1 MAPAALTRDGV
12 AGWLLN
18 ADSPTP
24 VAQLEDQAAE
34 LAKRYR
40 GQLEVLSGAET
51 DAKAAA
57 GRVQRLDRQF
67 VAAHDQLARLAA
79 SSYMG
84 SAPDQALAFFA
95 GGNPQQVLGRS
106 TTIEYLARQRDA
118 RAQHLHQLTLA
129 AQSAQQDAQA
139 KVARL
144 RQMIQTLAGQQQ
156 RVKHLLAQFH
166 PESPVIGDSITP
178 RRRGVRDEVDR
189 RFGPFSAIGDPEG
202 LRHRGVGPG
211 QRLPARHHVHH
222 LPAADLGRP
231 DGVLRLGPDGEPRQ
245 HHREPLRP
253 RAHLGVL
260 ETRRRDKEA
269 RGGLGE
275 EHDRLAG
282 QDVRRR
288 RVEAVVTGPDQGRPR
303 RAVGLVPPG
312 LGHRDLQPCLAGQ
325 VGRAVGPG
333 GDQRDRE
340 QVAGRELAA
349 AVEYRAR
356 SAAGEYA
363 IEDRNAGFSDRRW
376 QQRCEGR

>member
-1 MAPAALTRDGV
+1 MRRRYPAESRFAVSGRWLGRGLRSWGGVAAVVIACSLLASSARAVAPVALTRDGA

-34 LAKRYR
+34 LAKQYR

-57 GRVQRLDRQF
+57 DRAQRMDRQLA
-67 VAAHDQLARLAA
+67 AAHDQLARLAA

-95 GGNPQQVLGRS
+95 GGDPQQVLGRS
-106 TTIEYLARQRDA
+106 ATIEYLARQRDA
-118 RAQHLHQLTLA
+118 REQRLHQLTLA
-129 AQSAQQDAQA
+129 AQDAQQAAQA
-139 KVARL
+139 KVAKL
-144 RQMIQTLAGQQQ
+144 RQMVQALAGQQQ

-178 RRRGVRDEVDR
+178 RMRGVRDEVDR
-189 RFGPFSAIGDPEG
+189 RFGPFSAIGCYRPGSDGEHPLGRACDFMLSTGGVMPAASGDPEG

-211 QRLPARHHVHH
+211 ERLPARHHVHH

-245 HHREPLRP
+245 HHGEPLRP

-260 ETRRRDKEA
+260 AASYGCRLVSTTWPDEA
-269 RGGLGE
+269 GLPSSGS
-275 EHDRLAG
+275 RVTVIAG
-282 QDVRRR
+282 
-288 RVEAVVTGPDQGRPR
+288 
-303 RAVGLVPPG
+303 
-312 LGHRDLQPCLAGQ
+312 
-325 VGRAVGPG
+325 
-333 GDQRDRE
+333 
-340 QVAGRELAA
+340 
-349 AVEYRAR
+349 
-356 SAAGEYA
+356 
-363 IEDRNAGFSDRRW
+363 
-376 QQRCEGR
+376 